1 MRAVFME
8 IINSACCFA
17 CLVYAESWMLLVYV
31 QIRFYNIDLL
41 LSYEHALYLVIIPA
55 PAGQSGVKHAPY

>member
-17 CLVYAESWMLLVYV
+17 CLVYAESLMLLVYV

-41 LSYEHALYLVIIPA
+41 LSQEHALVIIFVP
-55 PAGQSGVKHAPY
+55 PGQTGVKHAPY